1 MGMRTEL
8 DVNTGKMRQINTT
21 AYTVNGVL
29 VFVDEGQPV
38 PRGAVMASTIPLPE
52 VVSAPPQITQT
63 QADKLIAFLK
73 ANPDIVAAAK
83 L

>member
-1 MGMRTEL
+1 MSYAVRIDGLGWRAVSNQGEIGPNEKWA
-8 DVNTGKMRQINTT
+8 DKPPAPT
-21 AYTVNGVL
+21 A
-29 VFVDEGQPV
+29 P
-38 PRGAVMASTIPLPE
+38 MPE
-52 VVSAPPQITQT
+52 VVSAPPQIGKA

>member
-1 MGMRTEL
+1 MSQHLEH
-8 DVNTGKMRQINTT
+8 
-21 AYTVNGVL
+21 AASGVA
-29 VFVDEGQPV
+29 PV
-38 PRGAVMASTIPLPE
+38 VAKN
-52 VVSAPPQITQT
+52 APPQIGKT